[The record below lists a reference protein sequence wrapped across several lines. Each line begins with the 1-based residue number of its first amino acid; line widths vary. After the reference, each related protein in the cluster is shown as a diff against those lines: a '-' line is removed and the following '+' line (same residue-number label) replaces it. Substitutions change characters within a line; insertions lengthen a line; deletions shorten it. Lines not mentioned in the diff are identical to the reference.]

1 MIYISY
7 RGKLGNQMFQYAL
20 ARILSQKFNQKI
32 DTRPPKFFFIEDEK
46 TKDFKIYQKNIL
58 VDDAN
63 FLEIL
68 ELENLNS
75 TNIIIS
81 GYFQNKLF
89 ISKYCKKILE
99 LFNINY
105 ENKKGIFLHYRL
117 GDFENY
123 KNRVVA
129 HEYYIY
135 CLDELLKKS
144 NEKVFISTDSL
155 NHEKIKNLQKKYDAE
170 IIVDTPENAIIYGL
184 QFENKIL
191 SLGTFS
197 WWIGFLGNQNN
208 VYCPNIKEYAYGT
221 DIFPLE
227 RWKTINRKK
236 YLLKKK

>member
-1 MIYISY
+1 MIYIAY
-7 RGKLGNQMFQYAL
+7 RGRLGNKIFQYVL
-20 ARILSQKFNQKI
+20 ARILGDKFNQAVFESL
-32 DTRPPKFFFIEDEK
+32 DTPSLPFIIQNK
-46 TKDFKIYQKNIL
+46 KNKNSYKKNIL
-58 VDDAN
+58 VDDTN

-68 ELENLNS
+68 ELENLCS
-75 TNIIIS
+75 TNIVIS

-89 ISKYCKKILE
+89 VSKYHKNILK
-99 LFNINY
+99 LFDINF
-105 ENKKGIFLHYRL
+105 ENKKGVFLHYRL

-155 NHEKIKNLQKKYDAE
+155 DHEKIKNLQKKYDAE
-170 IIVDTPENAIIYGL
+170 IIVDTPENTMIYGL

-208 VYCPNIKEYAYGT
+208 VYCPNIKEYGYGT

-227 RWKTINRKK
+227 RWKSISKK
-236 YLLKKK
+236 EYK